1 MFISTGDNIMSL
13 KERAIKEFQSKMD
26 SGEEIRESI
35 FTYYESESGLSGLVG
50 VPNGNPMPIKGV
62 LAYTDKSLLFYGEV
76 FTKFPIVLHIPFY
89 KIKEI
94 KTGKQIF
101 AIFKSSPTFVVI
113 HDDREVFSTRGNK
126 EEFIKLESFFESV
139 NEMFLAK

>member
-1 MFISTGDNIMSL
+1 MMSL
-13 KERAIKEFQSKMD
+13 KERAIKGFQSKMD
-26 SGEEIRESI
+26 SREEIRESI

-50 VPNGNPMPIKGV
+50 VPNGNPMPIKGL

-76 FTKFPIVLHIPFY
+76 FTKLPIVLHVPFY

-101 AIFKSSPTFVVI
+101 TIFKSSLTFVVI
-113 HDDREVFSTRGNK
+113 HDDRRVFSTGGNK
-126 EEFIKLESFFESV
+126 EEFIKLELFFENI
-139 NEMFLAK
+139 NEMFFAK